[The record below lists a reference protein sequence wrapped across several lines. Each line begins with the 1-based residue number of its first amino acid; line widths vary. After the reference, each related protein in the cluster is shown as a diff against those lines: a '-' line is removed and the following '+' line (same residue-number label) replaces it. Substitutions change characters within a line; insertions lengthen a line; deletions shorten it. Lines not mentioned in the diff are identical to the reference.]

1 MGLKDADGL
10 TPELVALGASVRRL
24 RERHGWVPQ
33 NAVCFDAG
41 LGAGYLSD
49 LELGR
54 TNPRFLTL
62 VAITRALGF
71 TLADFVAVYEHKL
84 GGIDPQAGHD
94 VPVCPTPDALAHLG
108 ELNAEWAEF
117 RDAALRRKL
126 RRRRGRMRSWT

>member
-1 MGLKDADGL
+1 MGLKDADGG
-10 TPELVALGASVRRL
+10 TVELVALGKAVRRL

-41 LGAGYLSD
+41 LGDGYLGP

-62 VAITRALGF
+62 VAITRTLGF
-71 TLADFVAVYEHKL
+71 TLGDLVAVYEHKL
-84 GGIDPQAGHD
+84 AGIDPHAGYD
-94 VPVCPTPDALAHLG
+94 VPVCPTPEALAHLA

-117 RDAALRRKL
+117 QIAAQ
-126 RRRRGRMRSWT
+126 RRRLWRRRVG

>member
-1 MGLKDADGL
+1 MGLRDPDGRIS
-10 TPELVALGASVRRL
+10 ELVALGKAVRRL

-41 LGAGYLSD
+41 LGDGYLGP

-62 VAITRALGF
+62 VAVTRTLGF
-71 TLADFVAVYEHKL
+71 TLGDLVAVYEHKL
-84 GGIDPQAGHD
+84 AGVDPHAGRD
-94 VPVCPTPDALAHLG
+94 VPVCPTQEALAHLH

-117 RDAALRRKL
+117 EVRALRRKL
-126 RRRRGRMRSWT
+126 LRRRVG